1 MDCGPTCLQMVA
13 KHYGKTYSLQYLRSR
28 SFITKSGVSM
38 LGISD
43 AAESIGF
50 RTRGYRL
57 TWEQLRD
64 EVPLPCIVHWNQR
77 HFVVVYDIRKRHGAW
92 SMGQGA
98 GGREDGMEHGAWS
111 EEQGEGEEEESGR
124 GQGAGFASRSF
135 SEGLEQGAGSGKK
148 RAARGDRRERS
159 KKYIVHVADPAVG
172 LLTYSEDEF
181 CKCWFSTKSDGIDE
195 GVALLLEPTPEFY
208 RQEDEEKK
216 GLSFI
221 YMLGYIRPYT
231 KFIFQLMLGML
242 TASIISLIFPFL
254 TQSLVDTGIG
264 NSNINFVVMVLV
276 AQLIL
281 TLSQTANGLL
291 RNWIS
296 LHITSRISISLISD
310 FLTKLMKLPISFFD
324 VKLVG
329 DIMQRIGDH
338 NRIKSFL
345 TDSLISII
353 FAFINLVMYIFIMAT
368 YNLGILAIF
377 VTGSAMYIGW
387 VVIFLKR
394 RRELDYKRFQQSAAN
409 QSNIVQL
416 VTGMQE
422 IKLNSCEKQKR
433 WEWER
438 IQIKLFK
445 VSLKSMMLNQNQ
457 QLGATLINQA
467 KDIFISFI
475 SASAVIKGEMTLGMM
490 MAVQYIIGQLN
501 APIQQFIGFTQAAQD
516 ARISLERLGEI
527 HNREDEEK
535 PEDDKIKDI
544 PSDKDIEI
552 KNLLFQYEGPHSE
565 KVLNNVTLAIPAKK
579 ITAIVGISGSGKTTL
594 IKLLLGF
601 YAPVQGEISLN
612 GVSLNRYS
620 QGEWRKRCGVVM
632 QEGFIF
638 SDTIAGNIGLID
650 EIPNKENLNRAVETA
665 NIKEFIESMPLGY
678 NTRIGSD
685 GHGLST
691 GQKQRLLIARSVYKE
706 PDFIFFDEATNALD
720 TTNEKAIMENL
731 GSFFKGKT
739 VVIVAHRLSTV
750 KNADQIV
757 VLEKGAIVEIGTHKE
772 LVNKKSAYYNLVKDQ
787 LELGN

>member
-1 MDCGPTCLQMVA
+1 MAGFPFYKQLDSMDCGPTCLRMVA
-13 KHYGKTYSLQYLRSR
+13 KFYGKSYSLQTLRLKAFLTR
-28 SFITKSGVSM
+28 SGVSM

-43 AAESIGF
+43 AAESIGL

-77 HFVVVYDIRKRHGAW
+77 HFVVVYEIKKKNSIFKRSEHRA
-92 SMGQGA
+92 QGT
-98 GGREDGMEHGAWS
+98 
-111 EEQGEGEEEESGR
+111 EQNKDPEPCALTTEQSNLEG
-124 GQGAGFASRSF
+124 SR
-135 SEGLEQGAGSGKK
+135 QTV
-148 RAARGDRRERS
+148 
-159 KKYIVHVADPAVG
+159 YVADPAVG
-172 LLTYSEDEF
+172 LLKYTKTEF
-181 CKCWFSTKSDGIDE
+181 CKCWYSTKSDGLDE
-195 GVALLLEPTPEFY
+195 GTALLLEPAPEFY
-208 RQEDEEKK
+208 HHEDEEKSK
-216 GLSFI
+216 LTFL
-221 YMLGYIRPYT
+221 YLLNYIRPYT
-231 KFIFQLMLGML
+231 KYVLQLMLGML

-264 NSNINFVVMVLV
+264 NSNLAFVIMVLV

-296 LHITSRISISLISD
+296 LHVTSRVSISLISD
-310 FLTKLMKLPISFFD
+310 FLIKLMKLPISFFD

-353 FAFINLVMYIFIMAT
+353 FAVITLVMYIVIMAT
-368 YNLGILAIF
+368 YNLGILGIF
-377 VTGSAMYIGW
+377 LLGSALYIDW

-416 VTGMQE
+416 ITGMQE

-445 VSLKSMMLNQNQ
+445 VSIRSMMLNQNQ
-457 QLGATLINQA
+457 QLGAVLINQT
-467 KDIFISFI
+467 KDIFISFL
-475 SASAVIKGEMTLGMM
+475 SARAVIQGEMTLGMM

-516 ARISLERLGEI
+516 AGISLERLNEI
-527 HNREDEEK
+527 HNKEDEEK
-535 PEDDKIKDI
+535 PEDDKIRDI
-544 PSDKDIEI
+544 PADKNIEI

-565 KVLNNVTLAIPAKK
+565 KVLSSVSLTIPAKK

-601 YAPVQGEISLN
+601 YNPVEGDIFL
-612 GVSLNRYS
+612 GGTSLNRYS
-620 QGEWRKRCGVVM
+620 QSEWRKRCGVVM

-638 SDTIAGNIGLID
+638 SDTIADNIGLID
-650 EIPNKENLNRAVETA
+650 ETPDRDKIDRATETA
-665 NIKEFIESMPLGY
+665 NIKEFIGGLPLGY
-678 NTRIGSD
+678 NTRIGND
-685 GHGLST
+685 GHGLSS
-691 GQKQRLLIARSVYKE
+691 GQKQRLLIARAVYKD

-720 TTNEKAIMENL
+720 AMNEKTIMENL
-731 GSFFKGKT
+731 GNFFNGKT

-757 VLEKGAIVEIGTHKE
+757 VLEKGEIVEVGTHKE
-772 LVNKKSAYYNLVKDQ
+772 LVEKKGAYFNLVKDQ
-787 LELGN
+787 LELGT